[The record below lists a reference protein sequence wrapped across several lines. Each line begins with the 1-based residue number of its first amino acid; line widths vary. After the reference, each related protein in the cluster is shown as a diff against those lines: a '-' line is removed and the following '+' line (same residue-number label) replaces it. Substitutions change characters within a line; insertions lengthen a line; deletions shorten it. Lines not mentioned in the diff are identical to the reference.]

1 MIEKLEKG
9 GEKDELEKY
18 KNIFLRVLFKAKNDG
33 IFSMEDVLGEVS
45 TLLLAGN
52 DTSATVISFAI
63 LSLAIHPE
71 IQERVYAE
79 IMNEIPEPDHE
90 VTADDLQNL
99 PYMDMVIKE
108 TLRVFP
114 VVPFIAR
121 QVTSDMKV
129 GNFFRIKKLILIK
142 IFLMI
147 CVLQV
152 IR

>member
-129 GNFFRIKKLILIK
+129 GNFFRIKKL
-142 IFLMI
+142 
-147 CVLQV
+147 V
-152 IR
+152 